1 MAAAGPPGSRTPPP
15 LVDQRRDTDLGHIQ
29 WRPPVGS
36 YSSLPVA
43 RHSETVRAQDKGW
56 KVGGIEEGFEGVLP
70 AHYGAISSSP
80 CAPVA
85 AQHERSITSM
95 LGGVAHPSS
104 ATRRAE
110 TWGDLPRI
118 LGGRGLANAGARG
131 MASAFRM
138 RAWKWL
144 RSRGTAWRAQHGV
157 AAVSRRVAE
166 PLFCAQGRA
175 GASRTV
181 RQLAPDASNRRRSVR
196 MTAGCASESV
206 SWEAHRK

>member
-1 MAAAGPPGSRTPPP
+1 LAVTSSPPG
-15 LVDQRRDTDLGHIQ
+15 
-29 WRPPVGS
+29 
-36 YSSLPVA
+36 A
-43 RHSETVRAQDKGW
+43 RHSETVRAQDKGC

-70 AHYGAISSSP
+70 AHCGASSSSP

-95 LGGVAHPSS
+95 LGGVMDCNGK
-104 ATRRAE
+104 TRRAE
-110 TWGDLPRI
+110 TWGDLPRKF
-118 LGGRGLANAGARG
+118 GGRGLANAGARG
-131 MASAFRM
+131 MASAFSM

-144 RSRGTAWRAQHGV
+144 RSRATAWRAQHGV

-175 GASRTV
+175 GASRSV

-196 MTAGCASESV
+196 MTADCASESV
-206 SWEAHRK
+206 SWEADRK